1 MSLVIDKFSKSL
13 SLGSIKKLLVWIVVL
28 SVAYEEMRK
37 EVKNML

>member
-13 SLGSIKKLLVWIVVL
+13 SLGSIKNCLYGLLFYP
-28 SVAYEEMRK
+28 VAYEEMRD